1 MLAIVLQVIAYIT
14 CIMVAL
20 SKDKKKILFWVFITN
35 LFNFLI
41 MLITKQVDG
50 YLPALATL
58 IRCALFLFK
67 DRYKTN
73 IVGYSCIIM
82 HLTLGIVGYED
93 IMSLLTIIASVVPC
107 YYQWFGNEIQIKK
120 ASMLSVTLWGIY
132 SLHINLVIDFLK
144 RLTEL
149 IFTTISLIKI
159 QKRRKE

>member
-20 SKDKKKILFWVFITN
+20 SKDKKKILFWIFITN

-73 IVGYSCIIM
+73 IVGYIIY
-82 HLTLGIVGYED
+82 T
-93 IMSLLTIIASVVPC
+93 
-107 YYQWFGNEIQIKK
+107 
-120 ASMLSVTLWGIY
+120 
-132 SLHINLVIDFLK
+132 
-144 RLTEL
+144 R
-149 IFTTISLIKI
+149 TTCCLC
-159 QKRRKE
+159 